1 MNIYENITETIGRTP
16 LVKINNII
24 KSGGASVLAKVEF
37 FNPGGCVKER
47 IALSM
52 IDAAEKSGELEPGGT
67 IIEPTSGNTGIGLAL
82 VAAARGYNL
91 TITMPESM
99 SIERRKIIAHF
110 GAKIVL
116 TPATEGMTGAINKA
130 IEIHKNTPNSFLAQ
144 QFLNPANPEAH
155 YTGTG
160 PEIWADTD
168 GNVDIIVAGVG
179 TGGTLSG
186 VGQYLKEQNS
196 DIEIVAVE
204 PERSPVISGGN
215 PGPHAIQGI
224 GAGFIPE
231 NLHTELITETI
242 KVSDDDAIQTARKL
256 AKQEGLLV
264 GISCGAA
271 MKAALEVQR
280 RPENKGKSIVVILPD
295 TGERYLTTSLFE
307 D

>member
-1 MNIYENITETIGRTP
+1 MNVYQNITETIGRTP
-16 LVKINNII
+16 LVKINNIVKENAATI
-24 KSGGASVLAKVEF
+24 LAKIEA
-37 FNPGGCVKER
+37 FNPGSCVKER

-52 IDAAEKSGELEPGGT
+52 INAAEEAGELEPGGT
-67 IIEPTSGNTGIGLAL
+67 IVEPTSGNTGIGLAL
-82 VAAARGYNL
+82 VAAARGYKL
-91 TITMPESM
+91 VITMPESM
-99 SIERRKIIAHF
+99 SVERRKIIAHF
-110 GAKIVL
+110 GAKIIL
-116 TPATEGMTGAINKA
+116 TPAAEGMTGAINKA
-130 IEIHKNTPNSFLAQ
+130 VEIHKDTPGSFLAQ
-144 QFLNPANPEAH
+144 QFSNPANPQAH

-168 GNVDIIVAGVG
+168 GKVDIFVAGVG

-186 VGQYLKEQNS
+186 VAQYLKEQNS
-196 DIEIVAVE
+196 DIEVVAVE

-256 AKQEGLLV
+256 AKEEGLLV

-271 MKAALEVQR
+271 MKAALEVAR
-280 RPENKGKSIVVILPD
+280 RPENKEKTVVVILPD
-295 TGERYLTTSLFE
+295 TGERYLTTSLFSE
-307 D
+307 